1 MEAAEILREE
11 KKKCFDVL
19 VVLAGLSSAGD
30 LIGFALERPTITS
43 TKKKDWKYR
52 KQNSDRAFILFYIC
66 YFDYF
71 IKIQIWVRYS
81 NALSDPCVML
91 IPAISKPHYAWA

>member
-1 MEAAEILREE
+1 MEATEILRE

-19 VVLAGLSSAGD
+19 EGLSSAGD
-30 LIGFALERPTITS
+30 LLRFALGRLTITS
-43 TKKKDWKYR
+43 TKKKEWKYR
-52 KQNSDRAFILFYIC
+52 KQNNHRAFILSYFC

-81 NALSDPCVML
+81 NALSDR
-91 IPAISKPHYAWA
+91 A